1 MNYKLNINNKILLIE
16 FINGGIDI
24 LERKTYFIRSRYTC
38 EHLKEVN
45 TKLTNNS
52 LNAYFCIRK
61 LENNRV
67 VFKYEE
73 LFYTKS
79 QEELIEILI
88 LVFEQMSEFEIC
100 EALLRIIK

>member
-1 MNYKLNINNKILLIE
+1 MNYKLEINNKILLIE
-16 FINGGIDI
+16 IINEGTNI
-24 LERKTYFIRSRYTC
+24 LKKKKYFIEKNYTN
-38 EHLKEVN
+38 EHLKEVQD
-45 TKLTNNS
+45 KLTNNS

-61 LENNRV
+61 VEDKRV

-73 LFYTKS
+73 LFSSKS
-79 QEELIEILI
+79 SKELIEVLI